1 MTTYEEQAMEF
12 ANKYGVKLKVLGS
25 EYKVMESFDDDQARF
40 VFKCRLSRGRR
51 RYTFEFGQ
59 SLAAKDKK
67 PTMYEVLACMAK
79 WEAGSMEEFCREYG
93 YDTLPMWKYPMVK
106 KIYLAVRREYQAMRR
121 LFPEQEAMEE
131 LCEIA

>member
-1 MTTYEEQAMEF
+1 MANYEEQAMEF

-25 EYKVMESFDDDQARF
+25 EYKVMESFDDDKKRY

-51 RYTFEFGQ
+51 RYTFEFAQ
-59 SLAAKDKK
+59 SLAAGSNK
-67 PTMYEVLACMAK
+67 PTIYEVLACMIK
-79 WEAGSMEEFCREYG
+79 WETGSLEEFCREFG
-93 YDTLPMWKYPMVK
+93 YDSFPIWKYPMVK
-106 KIYLAVRREYQAMRR
+106 KIYLAVRREYQAMCR

>member
-12 ANKYGVKLKVLGS
+12 ANKYGVKLEVLGS
-25 EYKVMESFDDDQARF
+25 EYKVMESFEDDKKRY

-59 SLAAKDKK
+59 SLAAGKKK
-67 PTMYEVLACMAK
+67 PTMYDILACLTK
-79 WEAGSMEEFCREYG
+79 YETGSLEEFCREFG
-93 YDTLPMWKYPMVK
+93 YDSLPIWKYPMVK
-106 KIYLAVRREYQAMRR
+106 KIYLAVRREYQAVCR

-131 LCEIA
+131 LYEIA